1 MSAQT
6 LAPCTA
12 NSNPPPLAAQFPV
25 TRALCALSG
34 GFVAP
39 ALQIRCVKGDL
50 FSCPATD
57 ALAHCIS
64 EDCRMGA
71 GIAVLFKKKFGGVQE
86 LLDQSEW
93 RLKELLVPS
102 REGAGAAGGYG
113 VWLF

>member
-1 MSAQT
+1 
-6 LAPCTA
+6 
-12 NSNPPPLAAQFPV
+12 
-25 TRALCALSG
+25 
-34 GFVAP
+34 
-39 ALQIRCVKGDL
+39 
-50 FSCPATD
+50 
-57 ALAHCIS
+57 
-64 EDCRMGA
+64 MGA